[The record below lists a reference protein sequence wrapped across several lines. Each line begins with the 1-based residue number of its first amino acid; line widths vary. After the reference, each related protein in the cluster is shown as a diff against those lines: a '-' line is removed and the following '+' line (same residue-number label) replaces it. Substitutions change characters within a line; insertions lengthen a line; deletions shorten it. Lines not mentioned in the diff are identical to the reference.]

1 MHKMTMNSIYS
12 KLRSKNI
19 KNYYL
24 LIFCTILSVSLVTSF
39 AVMFFSP
46 TVQKIL
52 PVGGDS
58 RKQVYL
64 VFGIAI
70 TACVAFT
77 TYASSLFFKYKS
89 RETGILLSLGAKKN
103 KLKKVF
109 FFELSLI
116 TFISSLIGLLLSI
129 PISFSIWK
137 LFQMLII
144 DTKEMQYHIGWFGLI
159 VGIIFCL
166 FVTLCIFSMGVRF
179 LKRTNIID
187 IINEHRKTEVIK
199 DVKHWYKVVGIILI
213 ITGLILGYGVPLI
226 SIRYFSYH
234 MPKIWDITFL
244 LSVLGIYMF
253 TTYVVIYNKK
263 GKNSRKYYKNIIPK
277 SMMKFIG
284 KQTVK
289 NMCTISLLI
298 GGALFAAFYSPMAV
312 SSVFYSIKHNP
323 VDYAFYYKA
332 SENQIKKDEIYS
344 LAKEYKVDITSYN
357 EVKSISLIV
366 NGINESWQDNGK
378 ITFTPIKKIGY
389 SEFFSESDFN
399 KVSENKVSLRPNE
412 YLTIIETN
420 SAETAH
426 KKFNELNTITNPV
439 TDISERV
446 KYKGTIIFQP
456 FVKKDT
462 TKYVISDEDY
472 QRFIENLPI
481 ENFENFVLFNV
492 KNPDKTYDF
501 ANKLKNEI
509 IKRSSDDVAVD
520 TSYDEYKN
528 KLVEKEEHKQN
539 YKKQQHVEL
548 SSSNTQLFLNWK
560 YYPSF
565 TVLDH
570 QDILKNIAV
579 FLMLF
584 IFISIICLIAVAIV
598 SYIRSITIATNNKL
612 LFDDLKRL
620 GARNNYIERCIKI
633 QLKKIFTIPTILGAS
648 AIYLLNIL
656 ILYGNDGGRIT
667 ESESIS
673 LGINLIIT
681 LSVFLFMYIIYRISF
696 RKVKK
701 ILGI

>member
-1 MHKMTMNSIYS
+1 MTMNSIYS

-70 TACVAFT
+70 TACAAFT

-103 KLKKVF
+103 KLKKVLF
-109 FFELSLI
+109 TELSLI

-137 LFQMLII
+137 LFQTLII
-144 DTKEMQYHIGWFGLI
+144 DTKEMQYYIGWSGLI
-159 VGIIFCL
+159 LGLIFCL
-166 FVTLCIFSMGVRF
+166 FVTLCIFSMGIKF

-187 IINEHRKTEVIK
+187 IINEHRKTEVVK
-199 DVKHWYKVVGIILI
+199 DVKHWYKTVGLILI
-213 ITGLILGYGVPLI
+213 IAGLILGYGVPQI
-226 SIRYFSYH
+226 SISYFNYRISE
-234 MPKIWDITFL
+234 IWNATFL
-244 LSVLGIYMF
+244 LSALGIYMF
-253 TTYVVIYNKK
+253 TTYAVIYNKK
-263 GKNSRKYYKNIIPK
+263 EKDSRKYYKNIIPK

-298 GGALFAAFYSPMAV
+298 GGALFAAFYAPMVV
-312 SSVFYSIKHNP
+312 SGIFYSIDHNP
-323 VDYAFYYKA
+323 VDYSFYYKA
-332 SENQIKKDEIYS
+332 SENQIKRNEIFF
-344 LAKEYKVDITSYN
+344 LAKKYKVNITNYN

-366 NGINESWQDNGK
+366 NGFRENWQDNGK

-399 KVSENKVSLRPNE
+399 KVSGHKVSLRPHE
-412 YLTIIETN
+412 YLTIIEPN
-420 SAETAH
+420 SSESIH
-426 KKFNELNTITNPV
+426 EKFNGLNTITNPV
-439 TDISERV
+439 TDISEKV
-446 KYKGTIIFQP
+446 KYRGTIIFQP
-456 FVKKDT
+456 FVKQGT

-472 QRFIENLPI
+472 GRFIKSLPI

-492 KNPDKTYDF
+492 ENPDKTYAF

-509 IKRSSDDVAVD
+509 ITRSSDAVAVD
-520 TSYDEYKN
+520 NYYDDCEKKLAKEKGQEYK
-528 KLVEKEEHKQN
+528 H
-539 YKKQQHVEL
+539 HVEL
-548 SSSNTQLFLNWK
+548 SPENTQLFLDWK

-565 TVLDH
+565 TVLDR
-570 QDILKNIAV
+570 QDVLKNMAV

-584 IFISIICLIAVAIV
+584 IFISIICFIAVAII
-598 SYIRSITIATNNKL
+598 SYTRSITIALNNKL

-620 GARNNYIERCIKI
+620 GARNNYIERCIKV

-648 AIYLLNIL
+648 AIYLFNIL

-667 ESESIS
+667 ESEYIS

-681 LSVFLFMYIIYRISF
+681 LSAFLFMYIVYRISF
-696 RKVKK
+696 GKVKK
-701 ILGI
+701 ILEI